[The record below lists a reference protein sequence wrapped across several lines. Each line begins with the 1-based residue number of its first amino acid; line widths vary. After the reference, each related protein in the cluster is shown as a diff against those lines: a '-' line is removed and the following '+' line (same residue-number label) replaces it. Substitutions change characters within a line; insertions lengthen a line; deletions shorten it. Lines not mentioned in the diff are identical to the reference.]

1 MLWREGSKGFCA
13 PGLPRRWAV
22 VGDGSPSPSQA
33 PSPSPRAS
41 SEHFSTLFSLYR
53 CVFLVEG
60 LFFHPKEES
69 HLNALKD
76 TGTPRTSMCRL
87 ILVRPGPFPASLSRL
102 AGIFPNFLVSFIT
115 SLPAVIGEGLGWMNW
130 RSGGWGGLGSVS
142 SPKMPLRALCDC
154 GKFTDLFMGV
164 CSHLESD
171 KNHNAY

>member
-1 MLWREGSKGFCA
+1 MWREGSKGFCA
-13 PGLPRRWAV
+13 PGLPWRWVV
-22 VGDGSPSPSQA
+22 VGDGSPSPLQA
-33 PSPSPRAS
+33 PSPSPWAS
-41 SEHFSTLFSLYR
+41 SEHVSTLFSLYH

-60 LFFHPKEES
+60 LFFHPREES
-69 HLNALKD
+69 HLNVLKD
-76 TGTPRTSMCRL
+76 TGTPRTSMCRP
-87 ILVRPGPFPASLSRL
+87 IPVHPGPFPASLSRF

-130 RSGGWGGLGSVS
+130 RSGGWGGRDQFQVQRYPS
-142 SPKMPLRALCDC
+142 RALCDC